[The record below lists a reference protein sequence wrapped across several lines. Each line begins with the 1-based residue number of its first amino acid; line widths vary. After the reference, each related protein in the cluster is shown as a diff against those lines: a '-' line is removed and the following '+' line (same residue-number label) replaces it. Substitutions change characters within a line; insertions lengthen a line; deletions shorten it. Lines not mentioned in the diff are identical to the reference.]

1 MNFEI
6 LDSLFEPIVIVNKDN
21 EIIYYNHMFST
32 FTKSSPRVIKNK
44 KFLKEIIAENFIS
57 TLIDQTFETKS
68 NTISKEELIDSLQD
82 QELHVIAKGTYLLD
96 KDLVLVSLN
105 DITIEKN
112 LYQKYRYQIEELKEI
127 HHQIVQ
133 ADKLTTIGEIT
144 ASISHEISNPLTIAS
159 GTLELIKALFE
170 SEDINSQKELLDSCL
185 NDVIESFM
193 RINSIIKGMKKFLHG
208 NEDKKEYVSVE
219 EIIENSTR
227 LVNSQLKKSQVSM
240 EVKNN
245 TESKESI
252 VFVNSLKMEQLF
264 INLIKNSID
273 SINSIPNNESRSIG
287 ITLDETEMCYEVQLC
302 DTGAG
307 IPTEIQDKIFE
318 SFFTTKEVGEGT
330 GLGLAIATKIIES
343 YQGTLELVSASSPT
357 IFKITIPKMSTLS
370 IASSTLNR
378 DNAQELNLNIL
389 VIDDEVK
396 ILNLFNE
403 SISDSNV
410 NVICASNPKEA
421 LALIDDGR
429 FNMIFIDFSMPEM
442 NGDELAKKIRE
453 LSYSGPII
461 YLTGKVAD
469 EKIKSDIA
477 SGLFNDHLQK
487 PFIKD
492 DIVNMMNKWKEGE
505 K

>member
-21 EIIYYNHMFST
+21 EIVYYNHMFST
-32 FTKSSPRVIKNK
+32 FTKSSPRIIKNK
-44 KFLKEIIAENFIS
+44 KYLREIIATSFLSDMVE
-57 TLIDQTFETKS
+57 LIFKTES
-68 NTISKEELIDSLQD
+68 ATISKEELIDSLPD
-82 QELHVIAKGTYLLD
+82 QEIHVIIKGAFLSEQS
-96 KDLVLVSLN
+96 LVMISFN

-112 LYQKYRYQIEELKEI
+112 LYQKYRYQIDELKEI

-133 ADKLTTIGEIT
+133 ADKLSTIGEIT

-170 SEDINSQKELLDSCL
+170 SDDLNSQKELLDSCL

-193 RINSIIKGMKKFLHG
+193 RINNIIKGMKKFLHG
-208 NEDKKEYVSVE
+208 NEDKKEYVAIE

-227 LVNSQLKKSQVSM
+227 LVNSQLKKSQVNLS
-240 EVKNN
+240 VKNN
-245 TESKESI
+245 TESNESI
-252 VFVNSLKMEQLF
+252 IYVNSLKMEQLF

-273 SINSIPNNESRSIG
+273 SINSTNGESDKSIQ
-287 ITLDETEMCYEVQLC
+287 ITLNETAMCYEILIS

-307 IPTEIQDKIFE
+307 IPKEIQDKIFE

-343 YQGTLELVSASSPT
+343 YQGTLELLSPIAPT
-357 IFKITIPKMSTLS
+357 TFKITIPKMSTLS

-378 DNAQELNLNIL
+378 DNDQEMNLNIL

-403 SISDSNV
+403 SISSNNI
-410 NVICASNPKEA
+410 NVICASNPTEA
-421 LALIDDGR
+421 LNLIDDGR
-429 FNMIFIDFSMPEM
+429 FNIIFIDYSMPEM
-442 NGDELAKKIRE
+442 NGDELAKKVRK
-453 LSYSGPII
+453 LNYKGPII
-461 YLTGKVAD
+461 YLTGKATD
-469 EKIKSDIA
+469 SKIKNDIS
-477 SGLFNDHLQK
+477 SGLFNDHLLK
-487 PFIKD
+487 PFNKE
-492 DIVNMMNKWKEGE
+492 DITSIVKKWELGVK
-505 K
+505 